1 MNKVSF
7 FIPKKLNFG
16 SFLILLIEI
25 KYLVNHLNF
34 KNIIFILSK
43 KNINKN
49 TYIFYKDL
57 LHDLDLGF
65 GNKFIKYKDIY
76 KDQIN
81 LIDYTLLLKK
91 NNTYSF
97 QNINN
102 FYSLTKIR
110 PRIDYKKKIILKIN
124 RYLLKNNI
132 RKFITIHLKHDPK
145 NNIAHANYRNWA
157 KALKKFKFQN
167 NLLIFFVGNNSAFRY
182 LNLNNDQY
190 IFCEKIFSISEQMY
204 LVNKSKYFIGMA
216 SGFCC
221 AANFSDVPHIIIK
234 HPEHHK
240 DIIKNELVDNKIP
253 FSKKNQKILFLDQKV
268 DNIVKLLNN
277 LNSYI

>member
-91 NNTYSF
+91 NKIYSF

-110 PRIDYKKKIILKIN
+110 PRIDYKKN
-124 RYLLKNNI
+124 YFKN
-132 RKFITIHLKHDPK
+132 
-145 NNIAHANYRNWA
+145 
-157 KALKKFKFQN
+157 
-167 NLLIFFVGNNSAFRY
+167 
-182 LNLNNDQY
+182 
-190 IFCEKIFSISEQMY
+190 
-204 LVNKSKYFIGMA
+204 
-216 SGFCC
+216 
-221 AANFSDVPHIIIK
+221 
-234 HPEHHK
+234 
-240 DIIKNELVDNKIP
+240 
-253 FSKKNQKILFLDQKV
+253 
-268 DNIVKLLNN
+268 
-277 LNSYI
+277 